1 MANKITGRATT
12 PEAIRAEVGDI
23 LEWCRV
29 VDEDEFTTIYQ
40 LWIVAQNC
48 IDRICGENYKE
59 YSDLKAN
66 NNLARMCIKMLVN
79 SMYVNRSYEVSSNSK
94 VSSVVKGMLEILGN
108 VIPEDDDDF

>member
-12 PEAIRAEVGDI
+12 PQAIRAEVGDI

-29 VDEDEFTTIYQ
+29 LDEEEYTTVYQ
-40 LWIVAQNC
+40 LCIVAQNY

-59 YSDLKAN
+59 YGNVKAN

-79 SMYVNRSYEVSSNSK
+79 SMYVNRSYEVNSSSK
-94 VSSVVKGMLEILGN
+94 VSTVVKGMLEILGN
-108 VIPEDDDDF
+108 VVPEDDDDL